1 MPQFSDFKMGWEAR
15 HFMEMLPNPILQAE
29 ELFGPKSLVGS
40 GPAGYI
46 ESEKE
51 EIAAQKEAS
60 PVVQRSFEGG

>member
-1 MPQFSDFKMGWEAR
+1 
-15 HFMEMLPNPILQAE
+15 MEMLPNPILQAE